1 MWTRATAWISS
12 HPPIEILKVAEINLK
27 SVSRLSKAIYRRE
40 ALCRGIS
47 RNRFTPIDPRLSKN
61 PASSICSFLE
71 NVKIEFYMFQIKSSR
86 LRNRIKT
93 SRLSKRGKR
102 VEEKKKEKKK
112 RKGILNRVTCGQRFE
127 FHSHELHRRSE
138 TTSSPRKGNLIT
150 N

>member
-112 RKGILNRVTCGQRFE
+112 EKEFLTESHADNVSNFILMNFTGEAKPPLRHGR
-127 FHSHELHRRSE
+127 E
-138 TTSSPRKGNLIT
+138 T
-150 N
+150 